1 MMSRVARVVHAAEAA
16 AMRIKVTSK
25 RCLVGIAM
33 LIGVV
38 GTSNAQ
44 RPAINPDSPLDAWMQ
59 SLEQRFA
66 PCVGPLGSR
75 VDMPTTSMPLNDADV
90 IARIELA
97 RPGVVSDGYRSTLL
111 VHGPTR
117 PGYIVQ
123 IGGFAGTKT
132 VYGPLSL
139 ATGCAGLHSRGS
151 SRFDANA
158 IR

>member
-1 MMSRVARVVHAAEAA
+1 M
-16 AMRIKVTSK
+16 TSK
-25 RCLVGIAM
+25 RYLVGIAM
-33 LIGVV
+33 LIGVIDAA
-38 GTSNAQ
+38 NAQ
-44 RPAINPDSPLDAWMQ
+44 RPATSPDSPLDAWMQ
-59 SLEQRFA
+59 SLEQKFA

-75 VDMPTTSMPLNDADV
+75 VGMPTTSMTLNDADV

-111 VHGPTR
+111 VHGPTHA
-117 PGYIVQ
+117 GYIVQ

-139 ATGCAGLHSRGS
+139 ATGCAGLPSRGS
-151 SRFDANA
+151 SRFNANA